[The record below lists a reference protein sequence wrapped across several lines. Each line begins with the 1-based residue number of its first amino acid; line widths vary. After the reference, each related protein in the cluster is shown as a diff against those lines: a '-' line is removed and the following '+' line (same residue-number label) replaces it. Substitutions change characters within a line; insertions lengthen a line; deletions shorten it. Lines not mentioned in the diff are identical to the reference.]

1 MTYAY
6 YLNVVKT
13 CYVLLLQFKI
23 VLIGIWHTLL
33 IEELILKGGDRTSVI
48 TWPVTRISAI
58 ARALL
63 YIWGWQM
70 MLLKFSVHT
79 HFTGYT
85 VSIKNTSE
93 ERFTVRKCDGICW
106 CHVGRRDISL
116 TAELILEKLLWCN
129 YLQVHHRYCQ
139 NRLRIVIITI
149 KLPYRQRSA
158 VMNLPIHLNNFLVL
172 IQ

>member
-33 IEELILKGGDRTSVI
+33 IEELILKGGDTNSVI

-63 YIWGWQM
+63 YI
-70 MLLKFSVHT
+70 
-79 HFTGYT
+79 
-85 VSIKNTSE
+85 
-93 ERFTVRKCDGICW
+93 
-106 CHVGRRDISL
+106 
-116 TAELILEKLLWCN
+116 
-129 YLQVHHRYCQ
+129 
-139 NRLRIVIITI
+139 
-149 KLPYRQRSA
+149 
-158 VMNLPIHLNNFLVL
+158 
-172 IQ
+172 